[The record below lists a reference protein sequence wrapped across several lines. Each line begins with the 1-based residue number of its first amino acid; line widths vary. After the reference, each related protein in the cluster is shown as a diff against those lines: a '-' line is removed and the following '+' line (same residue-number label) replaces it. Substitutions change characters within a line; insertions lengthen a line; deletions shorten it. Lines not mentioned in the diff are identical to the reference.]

1 MRNNNLTKAEDLKPL
16 VSTFM
21 CKNLKKLDISYNNI
35 GDNFIIYISNSKYL
49 YNLKELILKNIGIE
63 NAESLKLFS

>member
-1 MRNNNLTKAEDLKPL
+1 
-16 VSTFM
+16 M